1 MPKCFFFPAT
11 AIFFALFGAGTRLTR
26 TRSLRPDTN
35 AVRMLAGITA
45 LATLVLLPMRTKYK
59 RLLAEQGTYEVHI
72 QEQTQTTLTKQ

>member
-1 MPKCFFFPAT
+1 
-11 AIFFALFGAGTRLTR
+11 
-26 TRSLRPDTN
+26 
-35 AVRMLAGITA
+35 MLAGITA